1 MALLSR
7 KAASNPD
14 FAGFALALGS
24 LSAVDQFVRANYKY
38 RDEREEIVRTPEF
51 MLNDLE
57 RIGYLEGDCDDVST
71 LYAAFIR
78 ALGYPARFVAIRYT
92 PQNPNF
98 EHVFTQAYAGGDWR
112 TFDAT
117 VTPDV
122 VLESLEQM
130 TEEV

>member
-7 KAASNPD
+7 KAASNPA
-14 FAGFALALGS
+14 FLEVARSLGS
-24 LSAVDQFVRANYKY
+24 LQAVDRFVRENYKY
-38 RDEREEIVRTPEF
+38 RDEREEIIRTPEF
-51 MLNDLE
+51 MLNDIG
-57 RIGYLEGDCDDVST
+57 RIGYMEGDCDDVST

-98 EHVFTQAYAGGDWR
+98 EHVFTQAYAGGNWQ

-117 VTPDV
+117 VMPGV

-130 TEEV
+130 TEEI